1 MSITFTFILLNLIYY
16 ILFESIMSA
25 SPGKRML
32 GGVLLDSADD
42 KIDFGKALIRGL
54 CGGAL
59 MAGTYYL
66 FHIAGM
72 LTNTMTVV
80 IFFLVMDLPVL
91 FTKRSLL
98 DICTGTTYSKG

>member
-1 MSITFTFILLNLIYY
+1 MYF
-16 ILFESIMSA
+16 LFESIISA

-32 GGVLLDSADD
+32 GGVLLDNGDE
-42 KIDFGKALIRGL
+42 KIDFSKALIRGL

-59 MAGTYYL
+59 MAGTYYIL
-66 FHIAGM
+66 HLAGM
-72 LTNTMTVV
+72 LSNTVVVV

-98 DICTGTTYSKG
+98 DICTGTTYSKS